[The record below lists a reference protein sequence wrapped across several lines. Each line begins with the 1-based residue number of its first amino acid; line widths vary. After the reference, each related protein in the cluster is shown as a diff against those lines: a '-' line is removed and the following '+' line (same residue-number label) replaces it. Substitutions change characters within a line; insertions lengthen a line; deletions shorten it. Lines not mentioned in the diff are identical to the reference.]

1 MEFRALY
8 DNFKMYFDHK
18 KLFKKNNKKKTNQLG
33 TNKKNH
39 AMRLLCL
46 ANDVWVVF
54 FLSMQQDN

>member
-1 MEFRALY
+1 MTILKCILTIK
-8 DNFKMYFDHK
+8 NFKK
-18 KLFKKNNKKKTNQLG
+18 KIKKTNQLG

-46 ANDVWVVF
+46 AKDVWVVF